1 MKRDEVPGCP
11 DIGGIDRL
19 IQPDPDD
26 SISRLAKMHRQGVAR
41 DIDGMEVVPDDR
53 FPARMGYGTNL
64 TERDVANRCHE
75 RRWVLNPYFSV
86 PVALGLVCLFAW
98 DWVRGLVGRVL

>member
-1 MKRDEVPGCP
+1 MTTEH
-11 DIGGIDRL
+11 DITDIEQIHLPEPSDW
-19 IQPDPDD
+19 
-26 SISRLAKMHRQGVAR
+26 ISRHVKHRNAERAQDLELVR
-41 DIDGMEVVPDDR
+41 D
-53 FPARMGYGTNL
+53 PAPLQYRAGL
-64 TERDVANRCHE
+64 TERDVANRCEE